1 MLTDAAMVLSLA
13 ACGNT
18 NNQEST
24 ESKESVENDTKDA
37 TADDSADDA
46 EVGSA
51 EQAADGSDRE
61 NRAVVSMQNRKLVCK
76 GFQNVKKGQ
85 KMLLKFRPEECIL

>member
-18 NNQEST
+18 NHQEST

-37 TADDSADDA
+37 AADDA

-61 NRAVVSMQNRKLVCK
+61 NHAIVSMQNRKLVCK
-76 GFQNVKKGQ
+76 SFQNVKKGQ
-85 KMLLKFRPEECIL
+85 KCS